1 MVVFFTASMGFS
13 AIHTLHI
20 AIGDPIIINKYIPF
34 IVFVINAI
42 AMFLLGSFYTKNEAA
57 HIKNTVNR
65 DIENKYKDIV
75 DFIKLSQSPLVGAS
89 GPALPCPQTP
99 HPQTYVSI
107 PSGRGFWAGFT
118 VNKRRM

>member
-1 MVVFFTASMGFS
+1 MIEFFKTLLYIIMVVFFTASMGFS

-75 DFIKLSQSPLVGAS
+75 DFIKLARYLVS
-89 GPALPCPQTP
+89 KDTP
-99 HPQTYVSI
+99 KIIDDYIEAT
-107 PSGRGFWAGFT
+107 RKKA
-118 VNKRRM
+118 NLEKLE